1 MSSEIATPNGDQ
13 VRTAADQ
20 PGSAPQA
27 TPAKP
32 PPADASP
39 PAGTPEQPDR
49 LTDSEESLLAK
60 LDGLWRQHQAA
71 GLAVRH
77 EMGTLLNAE
86 LGPPAERQPRG
97 Q

>member
-1 MSSEIATPNGDQ
+1 MSSAVATPNGAQ
-13 VRTAADQ
+13 SRTAANE
-20 PGSAPQA
+20 PGAAPQA
-27 TPAKP
+27 APASP

-39 PAGTPEQPDR
+39 PAEQSNR
-49 LTDSEESLLAK
+49 LTEREESLLAK
-60 LDGLWRQHQAA
+60 LDGLWRQHQAR

-77 EMGTLLNAE
+77 EMGALLNAE